1 MPIRTRFSALFIA
14 LAGLFVS
21 SAALAQEAAP
31 ETGGGS
37 VSTFVMPR
45 SGPYSPDRIE
55 IPNAR
60 AIAAWIRS
68 GHSDASSEAFVHWDE
83 DGAIP
88 PNCSVCHSGAGFR
101 SYHGLDGS
109 APGLPEAPVPT
120 GGVVDC
126 GTCHDP
132 GLGRITEVALPSGV
146 MHPVTSSAEAACVTC
161 HQARSSGASVT
172 KAAGDL
178 GEDEVGADLGF
189 VNPHYAGAAAS
200 NFGSYGKLGYQYD
213 GKDYTGRFLHA
224 KPVSGCLSCHDP
236 HSLEVTQDTCLIC
249 HQTGDDKAIRI
260 SRQSYDGSGD
270 TSKGIYEDIKA
281 NSAVLMSAIEA
292 YAAGVAGVPVVY
304 DGAHHPYFFADA
316 NGDGLVDQAA
326 GKPVRYNAW
335 TPRMLKAAYNWKVV
349 NADHGIHVHNPH
361 YALELLYDSTEDL
374 YAATGG
380 DFAALGL
387 NR

>member
-1 MPIRTRFSALFIA
+1 MTVRTFFLPLFAAALTGF
-14 LAGLFVS
+14 FVS
-21 SAALAQEAAP
+21 ASATAQETEAAP
-31 ETGGGS
+31 GTGI
-37 VSTFVMPR
+37 STFVMPR
-45 SGPYSPDRIE
+45 SGPYSPDRIA

-83 DGAIP
+83 EGAIP
-88 PNCSVCHSGAGFR
+88 PNCAVCHSGAGFR
-101 SYHGLDGS
+101 SYHGLDS
-109 APGLPEAPVPT
+109 SEPGLPENPVPV

-126 GTCHDP
+126 ATCHDP
-132 GLGRITEVALPSGV
+132 GMGQITEVALPSGV

-161 HQARSSGASVT
+161 HQARTSGASVT
-172 KAAGDL
+172 RAVGDL
-178 GEDEVGADLGF
+178 PEDEADPELSF

-213 GKDYTGRFLHA
+213 GKEYTGRFLHA
-224 KPVSGCLSCHDP
+224 KPVADCLSCHDP
-236 HSLEVTQDTCLIC
+236 HSLEVTEDTCLIC

-260 SRQSYDGSGD
+260 SRQSHDGSGD

-281 NSAVLMSAIEA
+281 NSAVLMAAIER
-292 YAAGVAGVPVVY
+292 YAAEVAGVPVVY
-304 DGAHHPYFFADA
+304 DGAHYPYFFADA
-316 NGDGLVDQAA
+316 NGDGLADQQDGRA
-326 GKPVRYNAW
+326 VRYDAW
-335 TPRMLKAAYNWKVV
+335 TPRLLKAAYNWKAV

-387 NR
+387 AR

>member
-1 MPIRTRFSALFIA
+1 MPVRTYFTALFA
-14 LAGLFVS
+14 
-21 SAALAQEAAP
+21 AALTGLIVSTAAPAQETEAAP
-31 ETGGGS
+31 ETGI
-37 VSTFVMPR
+37 STFVMPR
-45 SGPYSPDRIE
+45 SGPYSPDRIA

-68 GHSDASSEAFVHWDE
+68 GHSNATSEAFTHWDA

-109 APGLPEAPVPT
+109 PPGLPENPVPV

-126 GTCHDP
+126 ATCHDP
-132 GLGRITEVALPSGV
+132 GMGQITEVKLPSGA

-161 HQARSSGASVT
+161 HQARTSGANVT
-172 KAAGDL
+172 KAVGDL
-178 GEDEVGADLGF
+178 PEDEVGPELSF

-200 NFGSYGKLGYQYD
+200 NFGSYGKLGYQYG
-213 GKDYTGRFLHA
+213 GKTYTGRFLHA

-236 HSLEVTQDTCLIC
+236 HSLEVTEDTCLIC
-249 HQTGDDKAIRI
+249 HQTGDDQAIRI

-270 TSKGIYEDIKA
+270 TAKGIYEDIKA
-281 NSAVLMSAIEA
+281 NSATLMAAIET
-292 YAAGVAGVPVVY
+292 YAAEVAGVPVVY

-316 NGDGLVDQAA
+316 NGDGLADQQD

-349 NADHGIHVHNPH
+349 NADQGIHVHNPH

-387 NR
+387 AR